1 MPLTGFFRITWTVQ
15 LAVGVALFGVS
26 FWVENQVLHGIF
38 AAPVIALILAVALE
52 FGKAAAIVWHRYL
65 SLAGD
70 TAYPTAT
77 RIFSGVFRIG
87 LVSLS
92 VLCSLLYLGVHL
104 DRPNLVQVRAAELA
118 AIDTRLA
125 ADLERLDTRQAAEAQ
140 AETDRRDAE
149 LTAARALHQRQV
161 DALEALLRAEM
172 DRVVGGVFKGPR
184 YQELERR
191 LEAARAARESAL
203 AALAERHRREAAA
216 AAARADH
223 LDTARQALHAAADAR
238 RRAVRESRFDQD
250 DRTHNP
256 LVITLIR
263 LAADVFGRTVTAP
276 QFAFALA
283 LFLSILVELGIV
295 LAFDTITLAVIPAL
309 AAQHREAVLEEALAA
324 EVEGAAVRDA
334 MRHREAMDRVRQGAD
349 RVAERAQAHQ
359 AAHHRDA
366 AATDWRQAA

>member
-1 MPLTGFFRITWTVQ
+1 M
-15 LAVGVALFGVS
+15 
-26 FWVENQVLHGIF
+26 
-38 AAPVIALILAVALE
+38 
-52 FGKAAAIVWHRYL
+52 
-65 SLAGD
+65 
-70 TAYPTAT
+70 
-77 RIFSGVFRIG
+77 
-87 LVSLS
+87 
-92 VLCSLLYLGVHL
+92 
-104 DRPNLVQVRAAELA
+104 
-118 AIDTRLA
+118 
-125 ADLERLDTRQAAEAQ
+125 Q

-161 DALEALLRAEM
+161 DALETLLRAEM

-191 LEAARAARESAL
+191 LEAARAASESAL
-203 AALAERHRREAAA
+203 AVLAERHRREAAE

-223 LDTARQALHAAADAR
+223 LATARQALHTEADAR

-263 LAADVFGRTVTAP
+263 LAADVFDRTVTAP

-283 LFLSILVELGIV
+283 LFLSVLVELGIV

-349 RVAERAQAHQ
+349 RVPERAQAHISEGVE
-359 AAHHRDA
+359 R
-366 AATDWRQAA
+366 RQ